1 MKIKPKK
8 RKIRQ
13 NIYGNWNGYEGRRR
27 VKEFGLDKIE
37 AEIWVGIRNADAS
50 IK

>member
-1 MKIKPKK
+1 MSSKPKK

-13 NIYGNWNGYEGRRR
+13 NIWGNWYGYEGRSR
-27 VKEFGLDKIE
+27 VKKFGLDKIE
-37 AEIWVGIRNADAS
+37 AEIWIGIRNADAT